1 MPDSTGILRSEST
14 PTKTPQTP
22 LFSTITAF
30 TQTFFPGWAQSQTKR
45 AGLLSVSPR
54 QKLDSLWS
62 ALLTAGQSKLP
73 VINIMQP
80 KAQPLRKAQ

>member
-1 MPDSTGILRSEST
+1 MQDSTGILRSEST

-22 LFSTITAF
+22 LFLTITAF

-45 AGLLSVSPR
+45 AAFGLS
-54 QKLDSLWS
+54 S
-62 ALLTAGQSKLP
+62 AKAEFSASRHFSTAAQSELP
-73 VINIMQP
+73 FIKIMQP

>member
-22 LFSTITAF
+22 LFLTITAF

-45 AGLLSVSPR
+45 AGLLSVSPL
-54 QKLDSLWS
+54 QKLDYLWS
-62 ALLTAGQSKLP
+62 AFSTAAQSEMLF
-73 VINIMQP
+73 INIMRP